1 MVDITNKMM
10 FSTNLTLSPNVS
22 IGTIVNQSSNSAI
35 RLLINSVVWSIIRL
49 FGFVFIRPSGFGRM
63 DKWTSSQFVTKIS
76 FWRSGFDALDPALIK

>member
-10 FSTNLTLSPNVS
+10 FLTNLTLSPKVS

-63 DKWTSSQFVTKIS
+63 DKFAVCYKNIIL
-76 FWRSGFDALDPALIK
+76 ALWF